1 MCLDIF
7 DLDKI
12 RSGFPALAETDEQGR
27 PYVYFDGPGGTQ
39 VPASVPQA
47 MTEYFRMANA
57 NCAGR
62 FATSRRNDEMI
73 DKARQSMADFL
84 NGPLA
89 EEIVFGQN
97 MTSLTYKLS
106 RAIGGQLQPGDEIL
120 VTRLDHDANIAP
132 WVALEEKGVV
142 IKWIDFHPQD
152 CCLNLE
158 NISDLISSRTK
169 LVAIGYA
176 SNAVGTINPIR
187 EIASMTHAVGAWLWV
202 DAVHYAPHGPIDVQ
216 ALDCDFLVLSAY
228 KFFGPHLG
236 ILFGKFELLE
246 QLAAYKVRPANPQPP
261 FKFETGTQNHEGL
274 AGLIAAIDYLAGL
287 GDGYAALQDRLDLPS
302 LDDFTG
308 RRKALKQAMTLVA
321 AYERSLFAHLMSGIQ
336 KVNGVRIYGITDPEK
351 AGERCPTLAFTKSGA
366 TPGQIAEYLGEQ
378 GIFVWDG
385 NYYAINVTEQLG
397 LEDSGGMVRVGLA
410 HYNTVEEV
418 DRILAAISSFPDI
431 S

>member
-1 MCLDIF
+1 MCLNIF

-12 RSGFPALAETDEQGR
+12 RSGFPALGETDEQGR

-47 MTEYFRMANA
+47 MADYFRTANA
-57 NCAGR
+57 NHGGR
-62 FATSRRNDEMI
+62 FPTSRRNDDMI
-73 DKARQSMADFL
+73 RKARQSMADFL
-84 NGPLA
+84 NAPSA

-97 MTSLTYKLS
+97 MTSLTYNLS
-106 RAIGGQLQPGDEIL
+106 RAIGRHLQSGDEIL

-132 WVALEEKGVV
+132 WVVLEEKGIV

-187 EIASMTHAVGAWLWV
+187 KIASMAHAVGAWLWV

-216 ALDCDFLVLSAY
+216 ALDCDFLVISAY

-246 QLAAYKVRPANPQPP
+246 RLAAYKVRPADPKPP
-261 FKFETGTQNHEGL
+261 SKFETGTQNHEGL
-274 AGLIAAIDYLAGL
+274 AGLIAAIDYLGGL

-302 LDDFTG
+302 LDEFTG
-308 RRKALKQAMTLVA
+308 RRKTLRQAMTLVV
-321 AYERSLFAHLMSGIQ
+321 AYERFLFAHLMAGMQKINGIH
-336 KVNGVRIYGITDPEK
+336 IYGVTDPAR
-351 AGERCPTLAFTKSGA
+351 AGERVPTLAFTRSGT
-366 TPGQIAEYLGEQ
+366 TPGKIAEHLGNQ

-410 HYNTVEEV
+410 HYNTMEEV
-418 DRILAAISSFPDI
+418 DRFLAAMSS
-431 S
+431 